1 MLCDKTRES
10 RAAQSMLGKVQMPN
24 CDFYAALEDHAPL
37 LDWLFREG
45 RCEVFESYSEFEQ
58 PLAQF
63 ASTTEV
69 LKVFERRHTNGR
81 RVDSVGLALYVAGSG
96 PQPIIRHIALN
107 PSSCGGAT
115 FRFTLEGWGLIS
127 IILQTASDS
136 GLRCSHTNHNSRL
149 RAEKWTQ
156 VSDRLGSPDDWD
168 FAKVTSYSARMNREI
183 MKRAVDKVGSRVV
196 LSGAKRLSDAG
207 VQLLPT

>member
-1 MLCDKTRES
+1 
-10 RAAQSMLGKVQMPN
+10 MPN
-24 CDFYAALEDHAPL
+24 CDFYAALEDHASL
-37 LDWLFREG
+37 LDWLFRDG

-63 ASTTEV
+63 GSASEV
-69 LKVFERRHTNGR
+69 LKLFERRYTNGR
-81 RVDSVGLALYVAGSG
+81 QVDSVGLALYVAASG

-115 FRFTLEGWGLIS
+115 FRFTLEGWGLIG
-127 IILQTASDS
+127 IDLQIASDS

-149 RAEKWTQ
+149 RAEKWVG

-183 MKRAVDKVGSRVV
+183 RKRAVDKLGSRVV
-196 LSGAKRLSDAG
+196 LPGAKHLFEEG
-207 VQLLPT
+207 VRLLPT